1 MGTTQPVY
9 QPPLPC
15 RPGSGI
21 LPTHMTTHHQIVLTT
36 CPELTS
42 ARAIATA
49 VVEQRLAA
57 CVNIVPGIESI
68 YRWQGQLEHDNELL
82 LIIKTDSASYAA
94 LERAIQA
101 LHPAE
106 LPEII
111 AVPLNAGL
119 PAYLDWIT
127 ASLKQINEE

>member
-1 MGTTQPVY
+1 MAIHY
-9 QPPLPC
+9 
-15 RPGSGI
+15 
-21 LPTHMTTHHQIVLTT
+21 QIVLTT
-36 CPELTS
+36 CPELSS

-127 ASLKQINEE
+127 ASLKQISEE